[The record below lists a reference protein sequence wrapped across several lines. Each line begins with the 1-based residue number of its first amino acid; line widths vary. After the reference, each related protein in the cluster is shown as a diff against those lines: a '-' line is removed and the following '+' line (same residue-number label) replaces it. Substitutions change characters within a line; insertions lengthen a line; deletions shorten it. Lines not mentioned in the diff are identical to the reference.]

1 MHQRSKF
8 AICTRRCEHFSI
20 KKLHGNL
27 KSTPNSNMAKSARC
41 VPAVK
46 YLKFLIETLRCTN
59 CHVAS
64 DKDLN
69 HRLKLA
75 IQDMLDE
82 RRREIETVYIK
93 KRFGAKTLI
102 CFVFSKAGKAKQF
115 KCGFGRKQLWQFYQS
130 LRSMLL
136 IEFCDNF
143 VSLIFGKKWIYSGD
157 EKSKQ
162 FESSCKTNLER
173 DFKFATAFFLKVERW
188 HG

>member
-1 MHQRSKF
+1 
-8 AICTRRCEHFSI
+8 
-20 KKLHGNL
+20 
-27 KSTPNSNMAKSARC
+27 MAKSARC

-46 YLKFLIETLRCTN
+46 YLKFSIETLRCTN
-59 CHVAS
+59 CHVAP

-143 VSLIFGKKWIYSGD
+143 VSLIFGKNEFIQATRNRSNLNPVVRRIWS
-157 EKSKQ
+157 ET
-162 FESSCKTNLER
+162 SSLQLLS
-173 DFKFATAFFLKVERW
+173 F
-188 HG
+188 